1 MHRFS
6 IGHVRRLAFMR
17 GRCAALLL
25 ALAITGC
32 GGQRGPKVEYVEGLV
47 TLDGKPLDG
56 ASVGYS
62 PVTPGKGL
70 PAGGKTDAQGRY
82 RLTAVRGG
90 KPNGGTAVGDYGVSI
105 TKQERVPDTEPP
117 PPPPPPGSRPPD
129 PIRLRWLIPEAYGE
143 TATSDLRASVKPGR
157 NTGPEFSFE
166 LDSKKR
172 TSGGK

>member
-70 PAGGKTDAQGRY
+70 PAGGKTDADSILKDAGNIIEQ
-82 RLTAVRGG
+82 RLTQLL
-90 KPNGGTAVGDYGVSI
+90 KEHN
-105 TKQERVPDTEPP
+105 
-117 PPPPPPGSRPPD
+117 
-129 PIRLRWLIPEAYGE
+129 GE
-143 TATSDLRASVKPGR
+143 TGVLNAGYRVFIP
-157 NTGPEFSFE
+157 
-166 LDSKKR
+166 
-172 TSGGK
+172 